1 VLHPSHTR
9 SVTLTSV
16 SIVLTSRR
24 RMVAVAVPQGLTADL
39 FLQMTTQAETSV
51 SGYQAVSLCLEL
63 DNKSSL
69 AVQLIFCP
77 NWPHLSVPVSN
88 CVHLVDCLTRLAQ
101 PDKPAVVIDSFGATE
116 AAIFIVLSSLVRQ
129 MDLEDNVDV
138 FHWFKCVHLCRP
150 GIWVSPDNLLFLYR
164 VMAELC
170 SIKRASQ
177 PSGTRVMASSGE
189 LNI

>member
-1 VLHPSHTR
+1 M
-9 SVTLTSV
+9 TL
-16 SIVLTSRR
+16 L
-24 RMVAVAVPQGLTADL
+24 
-39 FLQMTTQAETSV
+39 AETSV
-51 SGYQAVSLCLEL
+51 SGYQAVSLCLEV
-63 DNKSSL
+63 DNKPSL
-69 AVQLIFCP
+69 PVQLIFCP

-88 CVHLVDCLTRLAQ
+88 CVHLVDCLTRLAHT
-101 PDKPAVVIDSFGATE
+101 DKPTVVIDSFGATE

-138 FHWFKCVHLCRP
+138 FYWFKSLHLCRP

-170 SIKRASQ
+170 SIKRSLNKNNQLVASN
-177 PSGTRVMASSGE
+177 GE